1 VRKAGQNPGRGSEL
15 YVQPAELARKLIK
28 EMEAHKVS
36 RAGHVSV
43 RNRYTIFLCPEDYDR
58 LGDREGALL
67 HKLEHHLAKHVRA
80 KKYDLPGE
88 ISVSMVFDDD
98 LVLGHFGILAER
110 DGSAVEVDGP
120 FERARWTA
128 PPAGGRAEPAP
139 AAGAVRASPAREL
152 SAPKQRRAL
161 ETSTPAARAADSPA
175 PAGRAAGGARA
186 GATEIITPRDAAG
199 MDLAWQTIV
208 LKAGNRERA
217 FTQSRVLVGRSRD
230 VDFRIDDPNVSRRHA
245 AIFWSEGRVM
255 IEDLGSTNGTMV
267 NGYPVSSTV
276 VRAGDVIVIGD
287 CRITVEIR

>member
-1 VRKAGQNPGRGSEL
+1 MWKAGQNPGRGSEL

-28 EMEAHKVS
+28 EMEAHKVT

-58 LGDREGALL
+58 LGDREEALL
-67 HKLEHHLAKHVRA
+67 HKFENHLAKHVRA

-110 DGSAVEVDGP
+110 DRSAVEVDSP

-139 AAGAVRASPAREL
+139 AVGAAWGSPAREV

-161 ETSTPAARAADSPA
+161 ETSM
-175 PAGRAAGGARA
+175 PAGRAGGGARA
-186 GATEIITPRDAAG
+186 GATEIITPRDAAD

-208 LKAGNRERA
+208 LKVGNRERA
-217 FTQSRVLVGRSRD
+217 FTQSRILVGRSRD

-276 VRAGDVIVIGD
+276 VRVGDVIVIGD
-287 CRITVEIR
+287 YRITVEIR